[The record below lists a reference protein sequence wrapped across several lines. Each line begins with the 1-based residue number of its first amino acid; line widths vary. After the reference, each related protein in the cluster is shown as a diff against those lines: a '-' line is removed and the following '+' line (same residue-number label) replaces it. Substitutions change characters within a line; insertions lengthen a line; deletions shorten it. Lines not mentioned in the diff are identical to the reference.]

1 MKYSI
6 NDYPPYRAG
15 KHSVFTS
22 SENGCTHCGK
32 NTSQCMVRQFK
43 IDGGVFTDGTTPR
56 CDYLL
61 LNDDRHTSYYIELKG
76 SDLPKAI
83 EQLEHTISMISPSI
97 PDYKVFRRI
106 VYRTGSHKNSGEQG
120 RVVAEEARQQRADQS
135 TKVGGEHLRP

>member
-32 NTSQCMVRQFK
+32 NMSQCMVRQFK

-106 VYRTGSHKNSGEQG
+106 VYRTGSHKIRESK
-120 RVVAEEARQQRADQS
+120 VVLWQRKHGSSVQIKARKLEENI
-135 TKVGGEHLRP
+135 